1 MSHKFCPRGRPTERG
16 FTITEMVIVVGVIA
30 IVAAIGIPQVVGARR
45 MIRSVGLTR
54 EIAGGLRDARQMAIS
69 HRRAITFQYDDDAKA
84 VTLIDHGITAQ
95 GLGKSGVT
103 VLTDGN
109 YPYSTGS
116 SVASTISLTS
126 GGLPASEI
134 GYGLPTGVVLNAN
147 KLPDNTTLV
156 TLTAHHLNITFQ
168 PDGTIIDKTGT
179 ARDFA
184 FVIYN
189 TVKPKETAAAVS
201 ILGTTGR
208 IKAWRYSESV
218 QKFLE

>member
-1 MSHKFCPRGRPTERG
+1 MSHKVCPRGRPTERG
-16 FTITEMVIVVGVIA
+16 FTLTEMVVVVGAIA
-30 IVAAIGIPQVVGARR
+30 IIAAIGIPQVVGARR

-54 EIAGGLRDARQMAIS
+54 EITGALRDARQMAIS

-95 GLGKSGVT
+95 GLGKSGVS

-147 KLPDNTTLV
+147 KLSDNTTLV
-156 TLTAHHLNITFQ
+156 ALTGHRLNITFQ

-184 FVIYN
+184 FIIYN

-201 ILGTTGR
+201 ILGVTGR